1 MHHKD
6 ADGTV
11 YMFPLEVSEGRG
23 KALFPDGEEVDIEF
37 ADLPDYADLPRYVYA
52 CDFSESDGVYAILN
66 AKVDRDRTEFR
77 GELLGQ
83 PGISE
88 KLSAL
93 VALRFHPNE
102 VEENP
107 YILMEMEG
115 PGLEWK
121 TVDRVAREKYEVP
134 LDDIRRKVAAVQY
147 VMENF
152 GRGSTH
158 FTSDDLSKAFED
170 AIERMD
176 LRFELDDLTS
186 SEVLCVDDDAYTLP
200 KWKWAEEVIAE
211 SKDRLRYL
219 TGKAGSGK
227 TWEAVREVE
236 RLRGLDRSVC
246 VVAPTAMAARNFNE
260 EYKEYRK
267 RECDDKYGVRAGGA
281 TTIHRLLYQKF
292 RQSNDHKD
300 GKFLVFV
307 RPDDAPVGIDD
318 IVIDETSMVDTMLL
332 AQLLHAVPE
341 AQFLMV
347 GDNNQ
352 LAPVGPGAP
361 FYNLVEAPSVKG
373 KELPVKNYRSNPLLV
388 ENADRV
394 LAGERVKPDE
404 CLEWECLE
412 SDIEQD
418 SDLERVAKHAT
429 EIGSEL
435 MILARRNI
443 VRKKLNDVLRKHLNS
458 SNQVKS
464 ISRLKF
470 AVGDPIMHLK
480 NTYVD
485 DGRTP
490 LLNGD
495 KGTVVGIDVANKE
508 VLVEYPHC
516 YEPVIYSGK
525 TGSYKPVGALP
536 LGQMDVAYCV
546 TVHKAQ
552 GQGHDTVIVYIARES
567 TSLDQNLLYTAIT
580 RAKCRCIVIA
590 PESVMERS
598 ESLLKSRTTR
608 LGAKL
613 DAHEREG

>member
-6 ADGTV
+6 ADGEV
-11 YMFPLEVSEGRG
+11 YMFPLEVSERRG
-23 KALFPDGEEVDIEF
+23 KALFPDGDEVAIEF
-37 ADLPDYADLPRYVYA
+37 ADLPGDLPRYVYA
-52 CDFSESDGVYAILN
+52 CDFRESDGVYAILN
-66 AKVDRDRTEFR
+66 AKMDMCRTRFR
-77 GELLGQ
+77 GELLDQ

-93 VALRFHPNE
+93 IALRFHPNE
-102 VEENP
+102 VENNP
-107 YILMEMEG
+107 YILMEV
-115 PGLEWK
+115 PGLEWN

-134 LDDIRRKVAAVQY
+134 LDDTRRKVAAVQD

-158 FTSDDLSKAFED
+158 FTSDELLEAFER

-176 LRFELDDLTS
+176 LRFELNDLTS
-186 SEVLCVDDDAYTLP
+186 SEVLCVDGDDPKFYTLP

-227 TWEAVREVE
+227 TMKAVREVKC
-236 RLRGLDRSVC
+236 LRGLGRSVC
-246 VVAPTAMAARNFNE
+246 VVAPTAMAARNFND
-260 EYKEYRK
+260 EYEV
-267 RECDDKYGVRAGGA
+267 GGGGA

-292 RQSNDHKD
+292 RESNDHKD
-300 GKFLVFV
+300 GKFSVFV
-307 RPDDAPVGIDD
+307 RPDDAPLGIDD
-318 IVIDETSMVDTMLL
+318 IVIDEASMVDTMLL

-347 GDNNQ
+347 GDSNQ
-352 LAPVGPGAP
+352 LAPVGPGRP
-361 FYNLVEAPSVKG
+361 FHNLVEAPSVKG
-373 KELPVKNYRSNPLLV
+373 KELPVKNYRSGQLLV
-388 ENADRV
+388 ENAERV
-394 LAGERVKPDE
+394 LAGKRVVPDE
-404 CLEWECLE
+404 CLEWDCLE

-418 SDLERVAKHAT
+418 IDLERVAKYAT
-429 EIGSEL
+429 GNEL
-435 MILARRNI
+435 ILVRRNI
-443 VRKKLNDVLRKHLNS
+443 VRKKLNDVLREHLNS

-464 ISRLKF
+464 IFRRKF

-495 KGTVVGIDVANKE
+495 VGAVVDIDIANKE
-508 VLVEYPHC
+508 VLVKYRHHK
-516 YEPVIYSGK
+516 PVIYSGK
-525 TGSYKPVGALP
+525 SGSYKPGGALP
-536 LGQMDVAYCV
+536 LNQMDVAYCV

-552 GQGHDTVIVYIARES
+552 GQGYDTVIVYIARES

-608 LGAKL
+608 LEAKL
-613 DAHEREG
+613 NG

>member
-1 MHHKD
+1 
-6 ADGTV
+6 
-11 YMFPLEVSEGRG
+11 
-23 KALFPDGEEVDIEF
+23 
-37 ADLPDYADLPRYVYA
+37 
-52 CDFSESDGVYAILN
+52 
-66 AKVDRDRTEFR
+66 
-77 GELLGQ
+77 
-83 PGISE
+83 
-88 KLSAL
+88 
-93 VALRFHPNE
+93 
-102 VEENP
+102 
-107 YILMEMEG
+107 MEMEG
-115 PGLEWK
+115 SGLEWK

-152 GRGSTH
+152 GSGSTH

-186 SEVLCVDDDAYTLP
+186 SEVLCVDGDAYTLP

-227 TWEAVREVE
+227 TVKAVCEVKY
-236 RLRGLDRSVC
+236 LRGLDRSVC
-246 VVAPTAMAARNFNE
+246 VVAPTAMAARNFN
-260 EYKEYRK
+260 KEYGAR
-267 RECDDKYGVRAGGA
+267 GGA

-292 RQSNDHKD
+292 RQSNDHVD

-307 RPDDAPVGIDD
+307 RPDDAPVGIDH
-318 IVIDETSMVDTMLL
+318 IVIDEASMVDTMLL

-347 GDNNQ
+347 GDSNQ

-373 KELPVKNYRSNPLLV
+373 EELPDENHRSNALLVKNAN
-388 ENADRV
+388 RV
-394 LAGERVKPDE
+394 LDGERVKPDE

-418 SDLERVAKHAT
+418 IDLERVLKYAT
-429 EIGSEL
+429 GIDKEL
-435 MILARRNI
+435 ILARRNE

-464 ISRLKF
+464 IFRHKKF
-470 AVGDPIMHLK
+470 AVCDPIMHLK

-485 DGRTP
+485 NGRTP

-495 KGTVVGIDVANKE
+495 MGKVVDIDTANKE
-508 VLVEYPHC
+508 VLVKYPHC
-516 YEPVIYSGK
+516 YEPVIYSGRS
-525 TGSYKPVGALP
+525 GSYKPVGALP
-536 LGQMDVAYCV
+536 LSQMDVAYCV

-552 GQGHDTVIVYIARES
+552 GRGHDTVIVYIARES

-580 RAKCRCIVIA
+580 RAERRCIVIA

-613 DAHEREG
+613 NERP

>member
-23 KALFPDGEEVDIEF
+23 KALFPDGEEVEIEF
-37 ADLPDYADLPRYVYA
+37 ADLPDHADLPRYVYA

-66 AKVDRDRTEFR
+66 AKVDRDRTDFR

-93 VALRFHPNE
+93 IALRFHPDE
-102 VEENP
+102 VEKNP

-152 GRGSTH
+152 GSGSTH

-186 SEVLCVDDDAYTLP
+186 SEVLCVDGDAYTLP
-200 KWKWAEEVIAE
+200 KWRWAEEVIAE

-227 TWEAVREVE
+227 TVKAVCEVKY
-236 RLRGLDRSVC
+236 LRGLDRSVC

-260 EYKEYRK
+260 EYKKYRK
-267 RECDDKYGVRAGGA
+267 RECGGKYGLREGGA

-307 RPDDAPVGIDD
+307 RPDDAPVGIDH
-318 IVIDETSMVDTMLL
+318 IVIDEASMVDTMLL

-347 GDNNQ
+347 GDSNQ

-373 KELPVKNYRSNPLLV
+373 KKLPDENHRSNALLVKNAN
-388 ENADRV
+388 RV
-394 LAGERVKPDE
+394 LDGKRVKPDE

-418 SDLERVAKHAT
+418 IDLERVAKYAT
-429 EIGSEL
+429 TGKEL
-435 MILARRNI
+435 ILARRNI

-464 ISRLKF
+464 IFRHKKF
-470 AVGDPIMHLK
+470 AVCDPIMHLK

-485 DGRTP
+485 NGRTP

-495 KGTVVGIDVANKE
+495 MGKVVDIDTANKE

-516 YEPVIYSGK
+516 YEHVIYSGRS
-525 TGSYKPVGALP
+525 GSYKPVGALP
-536 LGQMDVAYCV
+536 LSQMDVAYCV

-552 GQGHDTVIVYIARES
+552 GRGYDTVIVYIARES

-580 RAKCRCIVIA
+580 RAECRCIVIA

-613 DAHEREG
+613 NERP

>member
-23 KALFPDGEEVDIEF
+23 KALFPDGEEVVIEF
-37 ADLPDYADLPRYVYA
+37 ADLPDYTDLPRYVYA

-66 AKVDRDRTEFR
+66 AKVDTNRTEFR
-77 GELLGQ
+77 GELLDQ

-93 VALRFHPNE
+93 IALRFHPDE

-107 YILMEMEG
+107 YVLMEV
-115 PGLEWK
+115 PGLRPGQEWE
-121 TVDRVAREKYEVP
+121 TVDRIAREKYEVP

-147 VMENF
+147 VMEKF

-158 FTSDDLSKAFED
+158 FTSDELLKAFER
-170 AIERMD
+170 AIEERTD
-176 LRFELDDLTS
+176 LRFELDDLTG
-186 SEVLCVDDDAYTLP
+186 SEVLCVDGDDPKFYTLP

-227 TWEAVREVE
+227 TEKAVCEVK
-236 RLRGLDRSVC
+236 RLRGLGRSVC

-260 EYKEYRK
+260 EYGI
-267 RECDDKYGVRAGGA
+267 REGSA
-281 TTIHRLLYQKF
+281 TTIHRLLYHKF
-292 RQSNDHKD
+292 RKINDHKA
-300 GKFLVFV
+300 GNFEVFV
-307 RPDDAPVGIDD
+307 RPDDASVGIDD
-318 IVIDETSMVDTMLL
+318 IVIDEASMVDTMLL

-341 AQFLMV
+341 ARFLMV
-347 GDNNQ
+347 GDSSQ

-373 KELPVKNYRSNPLLV
+373 EKLPDKNYRSNALLV
-388 ENADRV
+388 ENANRV
-394 LAGERVKPDE
+394 LDGKRVVPDE

-418 SDLERVAKHAT
+418 IDLERVAKYAT
-429 EIGSEL
+429 GIGNEL
-435 MILARRNI
+435 ILARRNI

-464 ISRLKF
+464 IFRYKKF

-495 KGTVVGIDVANKE
+495 KGRVVDIDTANKE
-508 VLVEYPHC
+508 VLVKYEHC

-525 TGSYKPVGALP
+525 SGSYKPVGALP
-536 LGQMDVAYCV
+536 LDHMDVAYCV

-552 GQGHDTVIVYIARES
+552 GQGHGTVIVYIARES

-608 LGAKL
+608 LEAKL
-613 DAHEREG
+613 NEHP

>member
-23 KALFPDGEEVDIEF
+23 KALFPDGEEVVIEF

-66 AKVDRDRTEFR
+66 AKVDTNRTEFR
-77 GELLGQ
+77 GELLDQ

-93 VALRFHPNE
+93 IALRFHPDE

-107 YILMEMEG
+107 YVLMEV
-115 PGLEWK
+115 PGLRPGQEWE
-121 TVDRVAREKYEVP
+121 TVDRIAREKYEVP

-158 FTSDDLSKAFED
+158 FTSDELLKAFED

-186 SEVLCVDDDAYTLP
+186 SEVLCVDGDAYTLP

-211 SKDRLRYL
+211 SKDRLSYL

-227 TWEAVREVE
+227 TWETVREVK
-236 RLRGLDRSVC
+236 RLRGLGRSVY
-246 VVAPTAMAARNFNE
+246 VVAPTAMAAKNFNE
-260 EYKEYRK
+260 EY
-267 RECDDKYGVRAGGA
+267 GVREGGA
-281 TTIHRLLYQKF
+281 TTIHHLLYQKF

-307 RPDDAPVGIDD
+307 AADNATVGIDD
-318 IVIDETSMVDTMLL
+318 IVIDEASMVDTMLL

-341 AQFLMV
+341 AQFLVV
-347 GDNNQ
+347 GDSNQ

-373 KELPVKNYRSNPLLV
+373 KELCVKDDENHRANLLLV
-388 ENADRV
+388 KNADRV
-394 LAGERVKPDE
+394 LAGERVVPDE

-418 SDLERVAKHAT
+418 IDLERVAKYVT
-429 EIGSEL
+429 GIGNEL
-435 MILARRNI
+435 ILARRNE

-458 SNQVKS
+458 NQIKS
-464 ISRLKF
+464 IFRYKKF

-490 LLNGD
+490 LLNGNM
-495 KGTVVGIDVANKE
+495 GRVVDIDTANKE

-525 TGSYKPVGALP
+525 SGSYKPIGALP
-536 LGQMDVAYCV
+536 LDHMDVAYCV

-552 GQGHDTVIVYIARES
+552 GQGHGTVIVYIARES

-608 LGAKL
+608 LEAKL
-613 DAHEREG
+613 NEHP